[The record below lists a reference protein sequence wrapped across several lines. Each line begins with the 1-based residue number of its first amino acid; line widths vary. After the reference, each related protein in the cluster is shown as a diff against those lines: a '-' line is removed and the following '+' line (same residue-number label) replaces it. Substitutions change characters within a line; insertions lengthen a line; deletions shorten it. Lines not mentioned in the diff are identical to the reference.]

1 MRRKTQTQAFSNL
14 VGALLFL
21 AIGIWALVQ
30 TFSFG
35 QMKNTYVQ
43 PAMFPQIMI
52 VGMLIFSVV
61 LLVQSAVKLKTM
73 GADDP
78 LAAPAPSINFV
89 KNKGVLYALIVIA
102 LCVLFVGFFKPLGY
116 VICSAIVSFVIMVM
130 IGKRNWVQM
139 VLVSVLVPLLM
150 WFVFYKVLTVN
161 IPMGPL
167 KFLAELVDKI

>member
-1 MRRKTQTQAFSNL
+1 MKRTRTLAFSNL

-21 AIGIWALVQ
+21 CLGVWAFVQ
-30 TFSFG
+30 TLGFAQVKG
-35 QMKNTYVQ
+35 TYVQ
-43 PAMFPQIMI
+43 PALFPQIMI
-52 VGMLIFSVV
+52 AGMLVFSVV
-61 LLVQSAVKLKTM
+61 LLAQSAVKLKTM
-73 GADDP
+73 DADDP
-78 LAAPAPSINFV
+78 TVEPAPSINFV
-89 KNKGVLYALIVIA
+89 RNRGVLYALIVIA

-130 IGKRNWVQM
+130 IGKRSWVQM
-139 VLVSVLVPLLM
+139 ALVSILVPLLM